1 MRALV
6 LDTSVAIA
14 WYLPETFRAA
24 ARVWQSRLLDGRVRL
39 VVPSLHYWEFGN
51 VLRTYAMRS
60 ELEVELAEQIW
71 ELHLEAPLEVA
82 EPDRAEVL
90 ATALEYGATV
100 YDAVYIALG
109 RSLELPLLTA
119 ERTTTPWVVK
129 LGRRIESVLKT

>member
-1 MRALV
+1 VRSLV

-24 ARVWQSRLLDGRVRL
+24 ARVWQSRMLEGRVRL
-39 VVPSLHYWEFGN
+39 VVPGLHYWELGN
-51 VLRTYAMRS
+51 VLRTYVMRS
-60 ELEVELAEQIW
+60 ELEADLAEQIW
-71 ELHLEAPLEVA
+71 ALHLEAPLEVA

-109 RSLELPLLTA
+109 RSLDLPLLTA

-129 LGRRIESVLKT
+129 LGRRVESVLKT

>member
-1 MRALV
+1 MRSLV

-39 VVPSLHYWEFGN
+39 VVPGLHYWEFGN
-51 VLRTYAMRS
+51 VLRTFVMRS
-60 ELEVELAEQIW
+60 ELEVDLAEQIW
-71 ELHLEAPLEVA
+71 ALHLEAPLEVA
-82 EPDRAEVL
+82 EPERAEVL

-109 RSLELPLLTA
+109 RSLDLALLTA
-119 ERTTTPWVVK
+119 ERTTTRWVVK
-129 LGRRIESVLKT
+129 LGSRVESVLKN

>member
-1 MRALV
+1 MRSLV

-39 VVPSLHYWEFGN
+39 VVPGLHYWEFGD
-51 VLRTYAMRS
+51 VLRTYVMRS
-60 ELEVELAEQIW
+60 ELEADLAEQIW
-71 ELHLEAPLEVA
+71 ALHLEAPLEVA
-82 EPDRAEVL
+82 EPERAEVL

-109 RSLELPLLTA
+109 RSLDLALLTA

-129 LGRRIESVLKT
+129 LGSRVESVLKN